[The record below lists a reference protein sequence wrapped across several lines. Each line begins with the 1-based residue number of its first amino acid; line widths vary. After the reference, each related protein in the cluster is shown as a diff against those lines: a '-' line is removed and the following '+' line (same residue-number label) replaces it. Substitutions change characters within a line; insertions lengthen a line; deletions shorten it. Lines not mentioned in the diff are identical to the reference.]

1 MNNEAI
7 ENAKRVFGSV
17 TKYIEFKEEWDD
29 ARNSIRN
36 YSVNNP
42 KIIFY
47 DRERKLSNESISRL

>member
-1 MNNEAI
+1 MNSEAI

-17 TKYIEFKEEWDD
+17 TKYIKFKEEWDN

-36 YSVNNP
+36 YSPKKP

-47 DRERKLSNESISRL
+47 DREKRSEIDDTKRN